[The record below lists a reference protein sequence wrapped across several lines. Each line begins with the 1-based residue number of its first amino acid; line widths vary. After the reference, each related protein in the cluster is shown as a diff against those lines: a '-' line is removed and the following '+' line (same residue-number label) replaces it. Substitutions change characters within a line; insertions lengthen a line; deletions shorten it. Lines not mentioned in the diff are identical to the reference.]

1 MVDLPPELVTMIG
14 YNVPM
19 LASSYGRG
27 KRISTLT
34 TTTADDGPQQ
44 KQPRLGNGGSS
55 SSSSSSCRWCVR
67 TRSGLDYADLVNRR
81 ELTSFEHPARKDNL
95 HLRHWSRKP
104 ATATT
109 AEQSDPATEASQFAK
124 YDTSTNVYEYSDQEY
139 KAVIQ
144 ISDASGN
151 WTRAETDHLFSLCR
165 EYDLR
170 WFVIKDRW
178 HWSPSSEPQ
187 QPSAAQAPSAADAA
201 GSQALPTTTEG
212 SANGDNAM
220 ETDVPPKPQPAAA
233 AQTAAPA
240 PVAPAITAPYVERTL
255 EDLKDRY
262 FSICRKLIRIRPV
275 ADEAARQTLLHSY
288 VFEKGE

>member
-1 MVDLPPELVTMIG
+1 MEAVVAI
-14 YNVPM
+14 
-19 LASSYGRG
+19 
-27 KRISTLT
+27 
-34 TTTADDGPQQ
+34 DGVCE
-44 KQPRLGNGGSS
+44 GNGLCCADFL
-55 SSSSSSCRWCVR
+55 SC
-67 TRSGLDYADLVNRR
+67 LR

-104 ATATT
+104 ATDTT
-109 AEQSDPATEASQFAK
+109 TEQSDPATEASQFAK

-144 ISDASGN
+144 NSDASGN

-187 QPSAAQAPSAADAA
+187 PAPSAAQAPSAADVA
-201 GSQALPTTTEG
+201 GSQAFPTTTEG
-212 SANGDNAM
+212 SANGNSAM
-220 ETDVPPKPQPAAA
+220 ETDVPPKPQSEA

-240 PVAPAITAPYVERTL
+240 PVAPVVTAPYVERTL

-288 VFEKGE
+288 VFEKGEWSHDVFAHACPDQSFAQTAKQQGKRTSQMCSSS